1 MAYRVRLLRRAE
13 LDLDRIFQ
21 FIDASGS
28 LSAARWFN
36 GLEVLIQSLE
46 RLPQRGMVT
55 NYDRHVHFLL
65 YGNKPHIY
73 QILYRINEAS
83 KTVSVSHIRHIRHIR
98 HGARKPLQSL

>member
-1 MAYRVRLLRRAE
+1 
-13 LDLDRIFQ
+13 
-21 FIDASGS
+21 
-28 LSAARWFN
+28 
-36 GLEVLIQSLE
+36 
-46 RLPQRGMVT
+46 MVT